1 MESNYSW
8 AMPYVNRLEVRII
21 CEVGSRDGLDA
32 IYLSALLDSQVYCFE
47 CDPINFE
54 ITKQNLNKFSSEIE
68 LFNYALGNECGQV
81 SFYSIDPLRYSN
93 RGASSLFRI
102 DFSDRPVTDP
112 DFGKTDIQNEC
123 VVEMRRF
130 DSLGLVTPD
139 LVVMDVEGS
148 ELMVLEGFAEH
159 LHGVKYIVTE
169 CAVSPGTSGRASF
182 SSIREHLKTFGFK
195 CAGIEGSK
203 LLNYWLS
210 LFNYRDVVVRWLTGK
225 REINVMFKRSKTK

>member
-8 AMPYVNRLEVRII
+8 AMPHVNSLEVRII

-32 IYLSALLDSQVYCFE
+32 IYLSDLLNSQVYCFE

-54 ITKQNLNKFSSEIE
+54 ITKKNVNKSSSKIE

-182 SSIREHLKTFGFK
+182 SGIRDYLKTFGFK

-203 LLNYWLS
+203 LLNFWLS
-210 LFNYRDVVVRWLTGK
+210 LFDYRDVVVRWLTGK
-225 REINVMFKRSKTK
+225 REINVVFKRSKTR

>member
-1 MESNYSW
+1 MEFNYSW

-21 CEVGSRDGLDA
+21 CEVGSRDGFDA
-32 IYLSALLDSQVYCFE
+32 IYLSDLLDSQVYCFE

-54 ITKQNLNKFSSEIE
+54 ITKQNLNKSSSKIE

-81 SFYSIDPLRYSN
+81 SFYSIDPLRYEN

-102 DFSDRPVTDP
+102 DFSDRPVIDP
-112 DFGKTDIQNEC
+112 DLGKTDIQKEC
-123 VVEMRRF
+123 LVEMRRF

-148 ELMVLEGFAEH
+148 ELMVLEGFAKH
-159 LHGVKYIVTE
+159 LYGVKYIVTE

-182 SSIREHLKTFGFK
+182 SNIREHLKTYGFK

-203 LLNYWLS
+203 LLNFWLS
-210 LFNYRDVVVRWLTGK
+210 LFNYRDVVVRWLTGNG
-225 REINVMFKRSKTK
+225 EINVMFKRSKTK

>member
-1 MESNYSW
+1 MESNYTW

-32 IYLSALLDSQVYCFE
+32 IYLSDLLDSQVYCFE

-54 ITKQNLNKFSSEIE
+54 ITKQNLVKSSSKIE

-81 SFYSIDPLRYSN
+81 SFYSIDPLRYLN

-112 DFGKTDIQNEC
+112 DFGKIDIQNEC

-169 CAVSPGTSGRASF
+169 CTVSPGTSGRASF
-182 SSIREHLKTFGFK
+182 SSIREHLKTFGFM
-195 CAGIEGSK
+195 CGGIEGSQ
-203 LLNYWLS
+203 LLNFMLS
-210 LFNYRDVVVRWLTGK
+210 VFNYHQFIFRLLKVDS
-225 REINVMFKRSKTK
+225 EINTIFTREMKQ